1 MSSDAP
7 VPVTDMP
14 SLGMAM
20 GGPLAGLSIT
30 AMLYGISIPQLV
42 IYYRRYP
49 NDPPLFRYSIVLL
62 WILDTLQLALI
73 SSALYFYLVT
83 SHGNYQA
90 LLKFT
95 WTLRSQN
102 TVSRV
107 IVVGIQALY
116 AVRIWKLSLCGGYL
130 GVELEETLPDAIYA
144 SYIVQDFL
152 SLSSV
157 SVPIST
163 VFATTAVTDIVIAG
177 VMCFCLHKGREITR
191 VSSTIKIIVTL
202 MRLVI
207 MSGLTT
213 SVCSFLVLFS
223 IIAWPDSLIF
233 LAFDMI
239 ISKPPSVTNP
249 ALSTVYMNSLLAM
262 LNYRKIPT
270 ELAINL
276 GHPVS
281 TPGSGAVLE
290 FAPDES
296 GDTAV

>member
-1 MSSDAP
+1 MSGSPSVLSMSSDVP
-7 VPVTDMP
+7 VPVADMP

-49 NDPPLFRYSIVLL
+49 NDPRLFRYSIVLL

-107 IVVGIQALY
+107 IVVGIQAIY
-116 AVRIWKLSLCGGYL
+116 AIRIWKLGRHFYTVLLWCSYL
-130 GVELEETLPDAIYA
+130 SVAATLAVAIYAIYA
-144 SYIVQDFL
+144 SYIVQDFP

-202 MRLVI
+202 M
-207 MSGLTT
+207 
-213 SVCSFLVLFS
+213 
-223 IIAWPDSLIF
+223 
-233 LAFDMI
+233 
-239 ISKPPSVTNP
+239 
-249 ALSTVYMNSLLAM
+249 
-262 LNYRKIPT
+262 
-270 ELAINL
+270 
-276 GHPVS
+276 
-281 TPGSGAVLE
+281 
-290 FAPDES
+290 
-296 GDTAV
+296 